1 MPLLATEGIIL
12 HLFDLGE
19 IDQIVTCY
27 TLARGKVRAVAK
39 GAKKSRRR
47 FGARIEPLSRCRLQL
62 FEKEHRALL
71 RLDNADLLYSHQPI
85 REDLAR
91 LGQAFHLVEILD
103 GLTAE
108 GQAHG
113 HVFMLLSRFLD
124 DLEATE
130 TAEALTPLYEFRLL
144 RLLGYQPRLSHCVA
158 CDRSVTEEAALFFP
172 DQGGVLCPR
181 CQAGPC
187 LPNRQGGGPVKGR
200 GPHGQYSPEGPWPL
214 RGALRPNPFGTGG
227 LALSSPCRALCL
239 EAAGLPLAQMTRLRP
254 SHGVIREV
262 RGLISLYS
270 RHLLGRELKT
280 ERFLAHL

>member
-1 MPLLATEGIIL
+1 MPLLTTEGVIL

-62 FEKEHRALL
+62 FEKEQRALL

-108 GQAHG
+108 GQVHSQIFA
-113 HVFMLLSRFLD
+113 LLSRFLD
-124 DLEATE
+124 DLEVAE
-130 TAEALTPLYEFRLL
+130 TAEAMTPFYEFRLL

-172 DQGGVLCPR
+172 DQGGIVCPR
-181 CQAGPC
+181 CQTG
-187 LPNRQGGGPVKGR
+187 RGGP
-200 GPHGQYSPEGPWPL
+200 H
-214 RGALRPNPFGTGG
+214 PFGTGG

-254 SHGVIREV
+254 SPGVIREV
-262 RGLISLYS
+262 RELISLYG

>member
-1 MPLLATEGIIL
+1 MPLLTTEGVVL

-47 FGARIEPLSRCRLQL
+47 FGARIEPLSHCRLQL

-71 RLDNADLLYSHQPI
+71 RLDNADLLHSHQPI
-85 REDLAR
+85 REDLER

-113 HVFMLLSRFLD
+113 QVFMLLSRFLD

-130 TAEALTPLYEFRLL
+130 TAEDLTPLYEIQLF
-144 RLLGYQPRLSHCVA
+144 RLLGYQPRLGHCVA
-158 CDRSVTEEAALFFP
+158 CDRKVTEEAASFFP
-172 DQGGVLCPR
+172 DQGGILCPR
-181 CQAGPC
+181 CQTG
-187 LPNRQGGGPVKGR
+187 RGGPHSV
-200 GPHGQYSPEGPWPL
+200 
-214 RGALRPNPFGTGG
+214 GAGG
-227 LALSSPCRALCL
+227 LSLSSPCRALCL
-239 EAAGLPLAQMTRLRP
+239 EVAGLPFAQMTRLRP
-254 SHGVIREV
+254 SPGVIQEV
-262 RGLISLYS
+262 RGLISLYG
-270 RHLLGRELKT
+270 RYLLGRELKT

>member
-1 MPLLATEGIIL
+1 MPLLTTEGVVL

-39 GAKKSRRR
+39 GAKKSQRR
-47 FGARIEPLSRCRLQL
+47 FGARIEPLSRCRLQI
-62 FEKEHRALL
+62 FEKEQRVLL

-113 HVFMLLSRFLD
+113 QVFMLLSRFLD

-130 TAEALTPLYEFRLL
+130 TAEILTLLYEIQLF

-158 CDRSVTEEAALFFP
+158 CDRDMIGENALFFP

-181 CQAGPC
+181 CQAGRGAPH
-187 LPNRQGGGPVKGR
+187 LPD
-200 GPHGQYSPEGPWPL
+200 EL
-214 RGALRPNPFGTGG
+214 RGG
-227 LALSSPCRALCL
+227 LSLSSSCRALCL
-239 EAAGLPLAQMTRLRP
+239 EALGLPFAQMTRLRP
-254 SHGVIREV
+254 SPGVIREV
-262 RGLISLYS
+262 RELISLYG

>member
-1 MPLLATEGIIL
+1 MFAGSADMPLLTTEGIVL

-113 HVFMLLSRFLD
+113 QVFMLLSRFLD
-124 DLEATE
+124 DLEVAE

-144 RLLGYQPRLSHCVA
+144 RLMGYQPRLSHCVA
-158 CDRSVTEEAALFFP
+158 CDRNVTEETVSFFP

-187 LPNRQGGGPVKGR
+187 LPNRHGGG
-200 GPHGQYSPEGPWPL
+200 
-214 RGALRPNPFGTGG
+214 PNPFGTGG
-227 LALSSPCRALCL
+227 LSLSSSCRALCL
-239 EAAGLPLAQMTRLRP
+239 EALGLPYAQMTRLRP
-254 SHGVIREV
+254 SPGVIREM
-262 RGLISLYS
+262 REMISLYG

-280 ERFLAHL
+280 ERFMAYL